1 MVGVVVVGVVEAS
14 GTWLDVLELTGVVT
28 NGAGVVVGVVVVGV
42 VEDGADR

>member
-1 MVGVVVVGVVEAS
+1 MVGVVVTGALEAS
-14 GTWLDVLELTGVVT
+14 GTSLDDLELTGVVT